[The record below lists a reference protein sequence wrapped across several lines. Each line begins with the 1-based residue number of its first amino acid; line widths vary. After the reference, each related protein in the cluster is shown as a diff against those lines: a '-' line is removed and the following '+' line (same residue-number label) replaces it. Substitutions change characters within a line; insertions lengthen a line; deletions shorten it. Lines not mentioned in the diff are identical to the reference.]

1 MEDLHISLLQTDIF
15 WEDPMKNIRHFGILI
30 DDLYSATDL
39 IVLPEMFNTG
49 FSINPERCA
58 ETMDGSAIRFMRE
71 KAAGGNRMIMG
82 SMMIKE
88 GASLFNRLIC
98 MYPDGT
104 FQQYDKRHLF
114 RLSEEYKILKSGRA
128 KTIINYKGWK
138 ILPLICYDLRFPI
151 WSKNRWT
158 DGEYEFDLL
167 VYVANWP
174 QSRSHIWK
182 ALLAARAIE
191 NQCYVIG
198 VNRIGKDGYGT
209 SHAGDSMVIGPEGE
223 ILASAE
229 KIETSIVNA
238 TLSGQKLL
246 DFRRRYPFAPDW
258 DQFTIHP

>member
-1 MEDLHISLLQTDIF
+1 M
-15 WEDPMKNIRHFGILI
+15 
-30 DDLYSATDL
+30 
-39 IVLPEMFNTG
+39 V
-49 FSINPERCA
+49 
-58 ETMDGSAIRFMRE
+58 
-71 KAAGGNRMIMG
+71 
-82 SMMIKE
+82 
-88 GASLFNRLIC
+88 
-98 MYPDGT
+98 
-104 FQQYDKRHLF
+104 
-114 RLSEEYKILKSGRA
+114 
-128 KTIINYKGWK
+128 
-138 ILPLICYDLRFPI
+138 CYDLRFPV
-151 WSKNRWT
+151 WSRNRWT
-158 DGEYEFDLL
+158 DGEYDFDLL

-209 SHAGDSMVIGPEGE
+209 SHAGDSMVVGPEGE